1 MSESLPVVEWMATGR
16 ALRATGL
23 SRSTL
28 HRWKHDGLLEE
39 GIHFKPGATP
49 KSPTRWNVSAIEDAI
64 RARRALPL
72 RPSSGA
78 KE

>member
-1 MSESLPVVEWMATGR
+1 MATGR

-39 GIHFKPGATP
+39 GIHFKQGATP
-49 KSPTRWNVSAIEDAI
+49 KSPTRWNVLAIEDAI

>member
-1 MSESLPVVEWMATGR
+1 MPTPSPVEEWMATGR

-39 GIHFKPGATP
+39 GIHFKLGATP
-49 KSPTRWNVSAIEDAI
+49 KSPTRWNVLAIEDAI

>member
-1 MSESLPVVEWMATGR
+1 MATGR

-39 GIHFKPGATP
+39 GIHFKQGATP

-64 RARRALPL
+64 RARRALGTEKPATKN
-72 RPSSGA
+72 PAIADGCV
-78 KE
+78 

>member
-1 MSESLPVVEWMATGR
+1 MSESPPVVEWMATGR

-39 GIHFKPGATP
+39 GIHFKHGATP
-49 KSPTRWNVSAIEDAI
+49 KSPTRWNVVAIEDAI
-64 RARRALPL
+64 QARRALPL

>member
-1 MSESLPVVEWMATGR
+1 MSESPPVVEWMAIGR
-16 ALRATGL
+16 ALWATGHN
-23 SRSTL
+23 RSTL
-28 HRWKHDGLLEE
+28 HRLKHDGLLEE

-49 KSPTRWNVSAIEDAI
+49 KSPTRWNVLAIEDAI